1 MEVFMATGDWVLA
14 LGKTIIHS
22 IWVGLL
28 LLSVLKLVL
37 NVIPDSYSNLRYRIS
52 VLSLLLLL
60 GSGFAL
66 FFLLYSPTHTIKISP
81 GAAVEGPLSLGMLKT
96 YIGNS
101 QLSNYHFIYL
111 ISSYIY
117 ISGIPVVLIRSMG
130 LFRYQFRMKKA
141 GSPVQNSWKERF
153 IQLKISMGI
162 KRSVELMESGIIS
175 APALVGFFKPVILVP
190 AGMLSNLSV
199 NQVETI
205 LMHELFH
212 LRRFDA
218 FANMIQLL
226 IENIFFYNPAVWAIS
241 RHIRTEREKCCDD
254 GVLESCG
261 DPLTYARALYQIAGL
276 NAQYAH
282 LAPGAGGTDKF
293 QLLHRIQ
300 RILKID
306 TMKNNVRDKMFSLIL
321 LFGGLVIMLTVT
333 GFTSGFSIVK
343 NTDARQMET
352 VTRSFDTIP
361 ETPTEVSPIDPLEDE
376 VDWEMIKKEME
387 EAKIEVK
394 LAMEEI
400 DWEEIKLEMK
410 EAQIEVKKAME
421 EIDWD
426 EIKLEMKEAKIEA
439 KKAMEEIDWDEIKKE
454 MSDVKLHL
462 DTVFQDI
469 DIDIDDLDVDVDFDN
484 LDMDMD
490 VDFSDLDVDFD
501 FDNMDVDI
509 DFDDLGM
516 AMDSIAPEVVF

>member
-1 MEVFMATGDWVLA
+1 MATGDWILA

-28 LLSVLKLVL
+28 LLSILKLAL

-66 FFLLYSPTHTIKISP
+66 FFLLYSPVDTTQISS
-81 GAAVEGPLSLGMLKT
+81 GAGGEEPFFLGMLSAYMNKP
-96 YIGNS
+96 G
-101 QLSNYHFIYL
+101 LSSYHFIYL

-117 ISGIPVVLIRSMG
+117 FAGIPVVLIRSMG

-141 GSPVQNSWKERF
+141 GSPVQDLWKRRF
-153 IQLKISMGI
+153 VKLKISLGI
-162 KRSVELMESGIIS
+162 KRGVELMESGIITV
-175 APALVGFFKPVILVP
+175 PVLVGFFKPVVLVP

-199 NQVETI
+199 SQMETI

-218 FANMIQLL
+218 FANIIQLF
-226 IENIFFYNPAVWAIS
+226 IENIFFFNPAVWAIS

-254 GVLESCG
+254 GVLDSCG
-261 DPLTYARALYQIAGL
+261 DPLTYARALCQIAGQ
-276 NAQYAH
+276 NTQYAH

-293 QLLHRIQ
+293 QLFHRIQ

-306 TMKNNVRDKMFSLIL
+306 TMKNNVREKMFSLIL
-321 LFGGLVIMLTVT
+321 LIGGLVIMLTVT

-343 NTDARQMET
+343 NNESRQLET
-352 VTRSFDTIP
+352 VNHKPENPIAPTSVLDTVP
-361 ETPTEVSPIDPLEDE
+361 D
-376 VDWEMIKKEME
+376 VDWDEIKKEME

-394 LAMEEI
+394 QAMEEI
-400 DWEEIKLEMK
+400 DWDEIKLEME
-410 EAQIEVKKAME
+410 EAKLEAKKAME

-426 EIKLEMKEAKIEA
+426 EIKLEMEEAKLEA
-439 KKAMEEIDWDEIKKE
+439 KKAMEEIDWDEIKLE
-454 MSDVKLHL
+454 MSGVKLHL
-462 DTVFQDI
+462 DSVLQDI
-469 DIDIDDLDVDVDFDN
+469 DFDFDFDDLDVDVDFDF
-484 LDMDMD
+484 D
-490 VDFSDLDVDFD
+490 DLDVDVD
-501 FDNMDVDI
+501 FDHVE
-509 DFDDLGM
+509 M
-516 AMDSIAPEVVF
+516 AMDSIPSVAVY